1 MEDDIRELPKEID
14 KIRSSCSW
22 VCVKLQ
28 SLQLKV
34 EAARDLNAEL
44 KEKLNELIER
54 RGGEEP
60 PHPALTRHLPQRGKA
75 RKETER

>member
-1 MEDDIRELPKEID
+1 MEDDIRELLKEID
-14 KIRSSCSW
+14 KIRDNCSW
-22 VCVKLQ
+22 VCVRLQ
-28 SLQLKV
+28 GLLLKA

-44 KEKLNELIER
+44 KETLNELIER

-75 RKETER
+75 KEVT